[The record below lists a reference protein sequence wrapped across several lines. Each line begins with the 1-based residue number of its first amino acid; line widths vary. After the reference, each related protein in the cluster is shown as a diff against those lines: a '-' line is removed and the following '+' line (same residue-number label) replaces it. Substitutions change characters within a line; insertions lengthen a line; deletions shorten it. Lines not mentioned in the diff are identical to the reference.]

1 MDIKVIFKNVHYGR
15 TVHFVPYSSFGKFEA
30 WPSYDGKKYCLCKD
44 YGPCYIHFSSFSSA
58 KIWPSFLY
66 FLLCSL
72 TDKLP
77 WIRYFSSFSS
87 AYPSYHHLHIIHPKN
102 ERALQVKERCKY
114 DAKKDTDWP
123 KIRCAIYI
131 DLLVMK
137 YKIFDF
143 VIDLR
148 HKVLDKL
155 NTI

>member
-1 MDIKVIFKNVHYGR
+1 MVKQCNFIA
-15 TVHFVPYSSFGKFEA
+15 YSIFGKIEE
-30 WPSYDGKKYCLCKD
+30 WPSYYGKKNCLCKD
-44 YGPCYIHFSSFSSA
+44 YRPCYIHFSSFSSK

-72 TDKLP
+72 ANKLP
-77 WIRYFSSFSS
+77 WIRYISSFSS

-102 ERALQVKERCKY
+102 ERALQVKERCKN

-131 DLLVMK
+131 NLLVLQ
-137 YKIFDF
+137 YKIYYL

-148 HKVLDKL
+148 YKVGRIVFVVELFIHLKHSS
-155 NTI
+155 